1 MSDSNNLSGK
11 LKLSQLMDGE
21 WHQLNPS
28 ECVASLCADEELR
41 GSWMRYHLIRDAI
54 RSEPVKADEL
64 LVSRICDAIKDEP
77 VYSNIRPFNA
87 PGMQHSAHAS
97 TEQLSSGQ
105 ADESSVT
112 MPDISESGVVERST
126 SSADRPA
133 AHQSVISADSS
144 EALASDTAS
153 QDSNSEASWFK
164 TGLAGFGLA
173 ASVALAT
180 VVGLNLFQQQP
191 LEAPSTVA
199 SNDTTGAADIMAT
212 PLSQAETFAALDD
225 SIETN
230 IVDNPGIQNDSVNLP
245 VVEFVSNTGAFWESP
260 SSATRVVDED
270 RLNMLLSLHIENS
283 PTTIREGLLPY
294 SRLVGYQENTAER

>member
-1 MSDSNNLSGK
+1 MSESNNLSSK

-28 ECVASLCADEELR
+28 ECVASLCSDDELR

-54 RSEPVKADEL
+54 RSEPVKADEV

-77 VYSNIRPFNA
+77 VYSNIRPFNTPA
-87 PGMQHSAHAS
+87 IQHSAHAS
-97 TEQLSSGQ
+97 SEQSFAGQ
-105 ADESSVT
+105 ADKSPATVL
-112 MPDISESGVVERST
+112 DVGGSGVVERLT
-126 SSADRPA
+126 SSADSLA
-133 AHQSVISADSS
+133 AQKPGMSADSS
-144 EALASDTAS
+144 EAVASDTVA
-153 QDSNSEASWFK
+153 QDDKSEASWFK

-191 LEAPSTVA
+191 LETLPTVA
-199 SNDTTGAADIMAT
+199 SNDTAGSTDIAAA
-212 PLSQAETFAALDD
+212 PVSQQEIVVARDD
-225 SIETN
+225 SIETS
-230 IVDNPGIQNDSVNLP
+230 IVDNSVPQNDSANLP
-245 VVEFVSNTGAFWESP
+245 FVEFVSNEGAFWESP
-260 SSATRVVDED
+260 LSSERVADED